1 MPSPI
6 MPNATGQA
14 FSISKALQDWHGMIC
29 GQPNSIAGRA
39 EPSEADSAA
48 SKSIDTQSPRAE
60 IAFFNTPI
68 SKALGDGSM
77 DLIAFD
83 EDFLMLGMRGKFH
96 QHLNYQVM
104 GEGWTR
110 LHFRKAART
119 QMDFAGIG
127 GSELEG
133 PLCQILHQPQG
144 VHDVEWIEG
153 AAALDW
159 ITLFLRP
166 QMLVDRFRMDTSEL
180 AQPFQRLAHGADDFL
195 LKNWSLSAAMTLAM
209 DQILSN
215 PFHGD
220 LRRVHMEAKATE
232 LVCLMSQVLSERSV
246 TDTAVKLGARDIQAL
261 HEVRRLLAQSFEHR
275 PSLEHLSRQ
284 VGINRNKLT
293 FGFRH
298 LFGSSISEFCLELRL
313 QEACRLLHETTL
325 PVALIAERTG
335 YAQAAAFSNAIRQRF
350 GQTPLQVRK
359 G

>member
-1 MPSPI
+1 MEASPSVSKV
-6 MPNATGQA
+6 NNQA

-29 GQPNSIAGRA
+29 GQPESN
-39 EPSEADSAA
+39 EPGKCELS
-48 SKSIDTQSPRAE
+48 TQTTRDE

-68 SKALGDGSM
+68 SRALGNGSM

-83 EDFLMLGMRGKFH
+83 EDFLLLGMRGQFH

-104 GEGWTR
+104 GEGWSR

-119 QMDFAGIG
+119 QMDFDGIG
-127 GSELEG
+127 GTELEG
-133 PLCQILHQPQG
+133 PLCQIVHQPQG

-153 AAALDW
+153 GAALDW

-166 QMLVDRFRMDTSEL
+166 QILVERFKLDADDLSTPVRQL
-180 AQPFQRLAHGADDFL
+180 VGGADDFL
-195 LKNWSLSAAMTLAM
+195 LHNWSLSQAMMLAM
-209 DQILSN
+209 DQILNN

-232 LVCLMSQVLSERSV
+232 LVCLMSQVLARRQNSDV
-246 TDTAVKLGARDIQAL
+246 PVKLTERDIEAL
-261 HEVRRLLAQSFEHR
+261 HELRRLLSRSTEQR
-275 PSLEHLSRQ
+275 PALDILSRQ

-293 FGFRH
+293 CGFRH

-313 QEACRLLHETTL
+313 QEASKLLRETQL
-325 PVALIAERTG
+325 PVALIAERMG
-335 YAQAAAFSNAIRQRF
+335 YSQAAALSNAIRQRF
-350 GQTPLQVRK
+350 GQTPLQIRK